1 MTFEEYKDSVIKAS
15 NGVFTEGDD
24 YDTGF
29 VNYNRHRVDIIKFKA
44 AAAMVLR
51 KANELKIMVEN
62 CHDDGVHDIT
72 IEDSNI
78 GYTIGIDALSPE
90 RTANEIHS
98 MNNDIIVATAADC
111 FTSVYSKAIESL
123 NAKFSVMT
131 DVTNFIKALDERTK
145 LPSNAVL
152 TNPNTDEKLSLEGLP
167 ARVVKT
173 AKFII
178 DQVGFVSLTD
188 AYNDAVKMIDIMDK
202 TEASK
207 CNSPEELLQLLEAI
221 SKMEVMVVDKSK
233 CAFPELIKDLKD
245 DHEALEE
252 SFDRYQRRFP
262 GINALRALCIMT
274 FEKYEER
281 SEDLSNFAPLFVDT
295 TRYYIDSMWATAA
308 LSVDDDAF
316 IDATV
321 NLAIIKAVI
330 NAYETITDTY
340 PVESINRTFTSSWTG
355 ETIDTTYLP
364 QSVIAIMR
372 SIIKQNHDIGMEEC
386 RDMAIDLYN
395 EMYGEETDYDV

>member
-1 MTFEEYKDSVIKAS
+1 MTFEEYKDAVIKAS

-131 DVTNFIKALDERTK
+131 DVTNFIKALDEGTK
-145 LPSNAVL
+145 LPSNVVL
-152 TNPNTDEKLSLEGLP
+152 TNPNEKGDVEHDGLH
-167 ARVVKT
+167 A
-173 AKFII
+173 
-178 DQVGFVSLTD
+178 
-188 AYNDAVKMIDIMDK
+188 
-202 TEASK
+202 
-207 CNSPEELLQLLEAI
+207 
-221 SKMEVMVVDKSK
+221 
-233 CAFPELIKDLKD
+233 
-245 DHEALEE
+245 
-252 SFDRYQRRFP
+252 
-262 GINALRALCIMT
+262 
-274 FEKYEER
+274 
-281 SEDLSNFAPLFVDT
+281 
-295 TRYYIDSMWATAA
+295 
-308 LSVDDDAF
+308 
-316 IDATV
+316 
-321 NLAIIKAVI
+321 
-330 NAYETITDTY
+330 
-340 PVESINRTFTSSWTG
+340 
-355 ETIDTTYLP
+355 
-364 QSVIAIMR
+364 
-372 SIIKQNHDIGMEEC
+372 
-386 RDMAIDLYN
+386 
-395 EMYGEETDYDV
+395 